1 MTPGADN
8 SSAEESAETP
18 TSPPEVDARTPDED
32 TPDELATEKSP
43 ANGKDGKAE
52 ATPWWDDER
61 MPWKGKPSKADVWC
75 WIGITA
81 IGIFALVMLPLRPI
95 LLGYTPYVLV
105 GLTGSRTG
113 MVTIGAL
120 GATGD
125 PWWPLGL
132 VIGIL
137 SIIKFD
143 LVYFLAGRL
152 WGRGLIEVFT
162 GDSPRARKNAARA
175 ERWALKWAVPA
186 VAFTYVPIPMPAPV
200 IYATVA
206 MAGMSWRKFIIVNLI
221 SATVLQTGWLL
232 LGWALG
238 EPAVRVL
245 DVYADYA
252 MYLSLAII
260 AGMVIVAMWR
270 SRKND
275 SQPAKP

>member
-1 MTPGADN
+1 MSPTADN

-18 TSPPEVDARTPDED
+18 ASPISPDEQG
-32 TPDELATEKSP
+32 TEGDEPK
-43 ANGKDGKAE
+43 KDEPKA
-52 ATPWWDDER
+52 WWDDPR
-61 MPWKGKPSKADVWC
+61 MPWKGKPTKADIWC
-75 WIGITA
+75 WVGITA
-81 IGIFALVMLPLRPI
+81 IGIFALIMLPLRPI

-132 VIGIL
+132 VIGII

-175 ERWALKWAVPA
+175 ERWALKWAAPA

-252 MYLSLAII
+252 MYVSLAII
-260 AGMVIVAMWR
+260 AGMIIVALWR
-270 SRKND
+270 SKKNGAQD
-275 SQPAKP
+275 SKGAAAKS